1 MPEHR
6 HRLSQACHNAASLGL
21 ARNAVARNATE
32 VMTSRVQQAQRPE
45 TDVDDPLAARS
56 APSPA
61 PTLADVASCPKQEPC
76 ESIRI
81 TT

>member
-1 MPEHR
+1 
-6 HRLSQACHNAASLGL
+6 
-21 ARNAVARNATE
+21 VARNATE

-45 TDVDDPLAARS
+45 TEADDPLATRS
-56 APSPA
+56 APSPE
-61 PTLADVASCPKQEPC
+61 PTLADAANCPKQKPC

>member
-6 HRLSQACHNAASLGL
+6 HRLSQACHNAAAGL
-21 ARNAVARNATE
+21 ARNAVARDATE
-32 VMTSRVQQAQRPE
+32 VMTSRVQQARRSE
-45 TDVDDPLAARS
+45 TEADDPLAARS
-56 APSPA
+56 ARPPE
-61 PTLADVASCPKQEPC
+61 PTLADVVNCPRKEPC

>member
-1 MPEHR
+1 
-6 HRLSQACHNAASLGL
+6 LGL

-32 VMTSRVQQAQRPE
+32 VMTSRVRQARRAE
-45 TDVDDPLAARS
+45 TEPDDPLAARS
-56 APSPA
+56 TPSPG
-61 PTLADVASCPKQEPC
+61 PTLADVVDGPKQEPC

>member
-1 MPEHR
+1 MPQR
-6 HRLSQACHNAASLGL
+6 RSLGL

-32 VMTSRVQQAQRPE
+32 VMTNQVQQAQRSE
-45 TDVDDPLAARS
+45 TEPDDPLAARS
-56 APSPA
+56 ARSPEPA
-61 PTLADVASCPKQEPC
+61 LADVSNGPKQEPC

>member
-1 MPEHR
+1 M
-6 HRLSQACHNAASLGL
+6 
-21 ARNAVARNATE
+21 ARDATE
-32 VMTSRVQQAQRPE
+32 VMTSRVRQTRRPE
-45 TDVDDPLAARS
+45 TEPDDPLAARS

-61 PTLADVASCPKQEPC
+61 STLADVAGCPKKEPC

>member
-6 HRLSQACHNAASLGL
+6 HRLSEECHRRRSLGL
-21 ARNAVARNATE
+21 ARDAVTRNATE
-32 VMTSRVQQAQRPE
+32 VMTSRVQQPQRPE
-45 TDVDDPLAARS
+45 IAADGPLAARS
-56 APSPA
+56 TPSPE
-61 PTLADVASCPKQEPC
+61 PTLADAASCPKQEPC

>member
-1 MPEHR
+1 VPQHR
-6 HRLSQACHNAASLGL
+6 RLGL

-32 VMTSRVQQAQRPE
+32 VMTSRVRQAQRPE
-45 TDVDDPLAARS
+45 TDADDPLAARS
-56 APSPA
+56 TPSPT
-61 PTLADVASCPKQEPC
+61 PTLADAANCPKQEPC